1 MTNEQKTRILE
12 LRGMG
17 YGYTEIAKTLGI
29 SRNTVKSFC
38 RRIRGAESA
47 CVFHESPGCCR
58 ECGKPLV
65 QKEHVKKRMFCSPQ
79 CRKAWWKSHPERLN
93 KKAVYR
99 FRCAGCG
106 KSFSAYGNSKRKFCT
121 HKCYIKTRFGGTRHA

>member
-1 MTNEQKTRILE
+1 MTNEQKARILE

-17 YGYTEIAKTLGI
+17 RGCTEIAKSLGL

-38 RRIRGAESA
+38 RRRKVSESNR
-47 CVFHESPGCCR
+47 VSQESPGCCR

-79 CRKAWWKSHPERLN
+79 CRKAWWKSHPERLH

-106 KSFSAYGNSKRKFCT
+106 KSFCAYGNSKRKFCT
-121 HKCYIKTRFGGTRHA
+121 HECYIKTRFGGKRHA